1 MKRKLTK
8 EQQYRRRAEYSIRA
22 AALFTAI
29 MIGLYVAS
37 CESSI
42 REASTP
48 ADEEIIVQELPEREP
63 DTVPEP
69 AEEKDPLASWNKVEG
84 ATLTHYCICVL
95 CCGKEPDHPAYGIT
109 ASGREAEP
117 YTSVAV
123 DPLLVPLGAYLL
135 IDYGDG
141 EVLVGR
147 ADDTGSAID
156 GSHFDLCL
164 PSHELAK
171 QEGVKTV
178 DVYWQIEEPIFYE

>member
-22 AALFTAI
+22 AALFTAL

-37 CESSI
+37 CESSV

-48 ADEEIIVQELPEREP
+48 AEEENIAQEAIVEEPEA
-63 DTVPEP
+63 TPEP
-69 AEEKDPLASWNKVEG
+69 TEEKDPLAAWNKVEG

-109 ASGREAEP
+109 ASGREGEP
-117 YTSVAV
+117 YTSIAV

-156 GSHFDLCL
+156 GSHFDLL
-164 PSHELAK
+164 VNTHSEAKEL
-171 QEGVKTV
+171 GVKTV
-178 DVYWQIEEPIFYE
+178 DVYWQNEEPIFYE

>member
-8 EQQYRRRAEYSIRA
+8 EQQYRRRAEYSIRV
-22 AALFTAI
+22 AALFTAL

-42 REASTP
+42 KEVSTS
-48 ADEEIIVQELPEREP
+48 AEDEIVVQELPVREH
-63 DTVPEP
+63 DVVPEP
-69 AEEKDPLASWNKVEG
+69 AEEKDPLAAWNKVEG
-84 ATLTHYCICVL
+84 ATLTHYCICVV

-123 DPLLVPLGAYLL
+123 DPLLVPLGAYVL

-141 EVLVGR
+141 DVLVGR
-147 ADDTGSAID
+147 ADDTGTLID
-156 GSHFDLCL
+156 GSHFDLCVN
-164 PSHELAK
+164 SHSEAKEL
-171 QEGVKTV
+171 GVKTV